1 MVKRTCGVAE
11 MMMPVFKIKSRK
23 GWTLCENCITQIL
36 KGKNQRF
43 CEKCLKGKQKAK
55 NHRNYL
61 KQVAMGWRHY

>member
-1 MVKRTCGVAE
+1 

-23 GWTLCENCITQIL
+23 GWTLCENCITPIL
-36 KGKNQRF
+36 KGKNKRF
-43 CEKCLKGKQKAK
+43 CEKCLKGKQKAKKGKQKAK

>member
-1 MVKRTCGVAE
+1 
-11 MMMPVFKIKSRK
+11 MMMPVFKIKSGK
-23 GWTLCENCITQIL
+23 GWTLCENCITPIL
-36 KGKNQRF
+36 KGKNKRF